1 MDYKIKEIANSI
13 CQISNHALEE
23 IENLLRPKTIGKG
36 TVFIREG
43 QGIQLE
49 YFLLEGICKSYL
61 ISPEGEEVTISFF
74 TSKSIL
80 SPYTTRVNNQR
91 SLLNFRALTDVHLA
105 SMDAAAFEQLM
116 IENLEIRN
124 FGNVVL
130 RKELALK
137 VDKEI
142 GLAALT
148 AKERLLAFRERYPS
162 LENQIPHTDIAS
174 YLGITNVSLS
184 RLRKDLSR

>member
-1 MDYKIKEIANSI
+1 MEHNIKEIVNQIYPISDRSI
-13 CQISNHALEE
+13 QE
-23 IENLLRPKTIGKG
+23 IEKLLSYKHYEQG
-36 TVFIREG
+36 TVFIRKD
-43 QGIQLE
+43 QGNQLE
-49 YFLLEGICKSYL
+49 YFLLAGICKSYL
-61 ISPEGEEVTISFF
+61 LSPEGEEVTLSFF

-80 SPYTTRVNNQR
+80 SPYTTRVNKQQ
-91 SLLNFRALTDVHLA
+91 SILNFRALTELDVA
-105 SMDAAAFEQLM
+105 TMDAAAFERRM
-116 IENLEIRN
+116 IENIEIRN
-124 FGNVVL
+124 FGNAVL
-130 RKELALK
+130 RKELAIK

-148 AKERLLAFRERYPS
+148 AKERLLAFRERYPL

>member
-1 MDYKIKEIANSI
+1 M
-13 CQISNHALEE
+13 QE
-23 IENLLRPKTIGKG
+23 IEHLLQYERIEQGM
-36 TVFIREG
+36 VFIREG
-43 QGIQLE
+43 QRNQLE
-49 YFLLEGICKSYL
+49 YFILEGICKSYL
-61 ISPEGEEVTISFF
+61 LSPEGDEVTISFF
-74 TSKSIL
+74 TSNSIL
-80 SPYTTRVNNQR
+80 SPYTTRVNNQQ
-91 SLLNFRALTDVHLA
+91 SMLNFRALTDVHLA

-124 FGNVVL
+124 FGNDVL
-130 RKELALK
+130 RNELALK
-137 VDKEI
+137 VNKEI

-148 AKERLLAFRERYPS
+148 AKERLLAFRERYPF

>member
-1 MDYKIKEIANSI
+1 MEHNIKEIVNQIYPISDRSI
-13 CQISNHALEE
+13 QE
-23 IENLLRPKTIGKG
+23 IEKLLRYNHYEKG
-36 TVFIREG
+36 AVFIRKN
-43 QGIQLE
+43 QGNQLE

-61 ISPEGEEVTISFF
+61 LSPEGEEVTLSFF
-74 TSKSIL
+74 TSQSIL
-80 SPYTTRVNNQR
+80 SPYTTRVNKQQ
-91 SLLNFRALTDVHLA
+91 SILNFRALTELQIA
-105 SMDAAAFEQLM
+105 TMDALAFEQCM
-116 IENLEIRN
+116 IENIEIRN
-124 FGNVVL
+124 FGNAVL

-148 AKERLLAFRERYPS
+148 AKERLLAFRERYPL

>member
-1 MDYKIKEIANSI
+1 VEHNIKEIVNNIYPISDRSI
-13 CQISNHALEE
+13 QE
-23 IENLLRPKTIGKG
+23 IENLLRYVRYEKG
-36 TVFIREG
+36 TVFIRKN
-43 QGIQLE
+43 QGNQLE

-61 ISPEGEEVTISFF
+61 LSPEGEEVSISFF
-74 TSKSIL
+74 TSPSIL
-80 SPYTTRVNNQR
+80 SPYTTRINKQQ
-91 SLLNFRALTDVHLA
+91 SILNFRALTELRMA
-105 SMDAAAFEQLM
+105 TMDAHAFERCM
-116 IENLEIRN
+116 IENIEIRN
-124 FGNVVL
+124 FGNAVL

-148 AKERLLAFRERYPS
+148 AKERLLAFRERYPF

-174 YLGITNVSLS
+174 YLGITNVTLS